1 MIQFPNISP
10 DLINFEIFGFEF
22 ALRWYALSYIAGF
35 VLSLLIMKF
44 FLNKAVCW
52 TDNNPPMHT
61 ENADSLLTYL
71 IVGVLLGGR
80 LGYVFFYNFSYYWER
95 PVDIVKV
102 WDGGMSFHGGFLGVV
117 VGGILFARL
126 NKASLLSCADL
137 IAISSPP
144 GLFLGRIANFI
155 NAELWGKP
163 TLVPWGVIFPG
174 NAAQSCPGVLGLC
187 ARHPTQLYEAILEG
201 FVLFILLFIMGFSGS
216 FKKPGLVTGV
226 FLLGYGVSRFI
237 VEFYRVPDQQFFSD
251 ANPYGFAFSLES
263 FGLTMGQ
270 LLSVPMICF
279 GLVLII
285 LAYSISKR
293 SV

>member
-10 DLINFEIFGFEF
+10 NIFSFEFFGFDF
-22 ALRWYALSYIAGF
+22 VLRWYAVSYIVGF
-35 VLSLLIMKF
+35 ILSLMLMKF
-44 FLNKAVCW
+44 FLKKVALW
-52 TDNNPPMHT
+52 ADNHPPMHE

-80 LGYVFFYNFSYYWER
+80 LGYVFFYNFSYYLER

-117 VGGILFARL
+117 VSGILYARL
-126 NKASLLSCADL
+126 NQVRLLSCADL

-163 TLVPWGVIFPG
+163 TDVSWGVIFPG

-201 FVLFILLFIMGFSGS
+201 CVLFVVLFAMGLSGF
-216 FKKPGLVTGV
+216 FKKPGLITGA
-226 FLLGYGVSRFI
+226 FLFGYGVSRFLI
-237 VEFYRVPDQQFFSD
+237 EFYRVPDQQFFSD
-251 ANPYGFAFSLES
+251 ANPYGFAHR
-263 FGLTMGQ
+263 FGDFGVTMGQ
-270 LLSVPMICF
+270 LLSLPMIVF
-279 GLVLII
+279 GLALII
-285 LAYSISKR
+285 FAYSISKR